1 MACCYNQQYMLGKKN
16 RGLGKMRYALEIDKK
31 VDDILEQAKPLI
43 DNKII
48 DEKELMHLASQQIIS
63 EEKDENI
70 ILKIVLSNADV
81 FNEVFSLN
89 IFNTENSE
97 ILNTEFEYESNLKT
111 ALLFYCLKQDVPYS
125 TILSFKT
132 TMNIV
137 SKEERDL
144 NKAFRN
150 FSQKEVVAFA
160 KRQIEQGSSV
170 YTANNRIY
178 LLARLTKGLHE
189 FAGEYLPESKQV
201 YDETFINIFLNATK
215 NYATQEYGN
224 TALTNGEVPFV
235 TIDDIHEIMNRM
247 SASIGAIVILIFR
260 GLRENKYDKE
270 ISTLKVGDIKGD
282 QITINDDMPRIIHLA
297 EDEARYIRRLCKGA
311 SKNDYVFRNESPKI
325 SEEDRRK
332 PLKTW
337 ALLNKRMRQVDEVLG
352 KKPTYNMIRKSGE
365 VYSIAKQLNGNTD
378 KVEIIRAIDQ
388 CFRQYGVIP
397 SDSEYIMKYKGNSGI
412 AKRRRQLTKL
422 YQKYTEYVTV

>member
-1 MACCYNQQYMLGKKN
+1 
-16 RGLGKMRYALEIDKK
+16 MRYVLEIEKR
-31 VDDILEQAKPLI
+31 VDNISEKTAALI
-43 DNKII
+43 GNDFI
-48 DEKELMHLASQQIIS
+48 DLTSEKIIS
-63 EEKDENI
+63 EEQDENI
-70 ILKIVLSNADV
+70 VFKNVLNNNET
-81 FNEVFSLN
+81 FNEVFSIN
-89 IFNTENSE
+89 IFDTERSE

-170 YTANNRIY
+170 YTANNRLY

-260 GLRENKYDKE
+260 GLREDKYHKE
-270 ISTLKVGDIKGD
+270 ISTLKVGDIKGN
-282 QITINDDMPRIIHLA
+282 TIQTNDDMPRTITLA
-297 EDEARYIRRLCKGA
+297 EDEAKYISRLCKGV
-311 SKNDYVFRNESPKI
+311 SEDDYVFRNESPKI